1 MHTLFYFLEAVMA
14 LSYAGMENQQGI
26 FCITAI
32 KAHISRQLS
41 SFTTETINEK
51 DLL

>member
-1 MHTLFYFLEAVMA
+1 MHTLFYFLQAVMA
-14 LSYAGMENQQGI
+14 LSYADIENQQGI
-26 FCITAI
+26 FCITTI

-41 SFTTETINEK
+41 SFTTDTINGK

>member
-1 MHTLFYFLEAVMA
+1 MHTLFYFLQAVA
-14 LSYAGMENQQGI
+14 ILSYADMENQQGI